1 MNELY
6 NTILSKLHAGKLIF
20 TKEDVMAINYSVYG
34 DKPFYRGPDRDKM
47 FGISIGR
54 LVRNNMVRPVST
66 DTFKIVTNLYNFRKY
81 ITEERE
87 ERKEPALEDEPIS
100 FTESDIIE
108 THWRFDRLSEYSRY
122 IYSVDS
128 DEDEEDD
135 DLFDDFKD
143 GELDFGENEVDED
156 EEESTPMLNSEQ
168 EAKADECE
176 NKKITLDSLY
186 GPDFNMDEALLAV
199 PDIKY
204 EMLLDDVIKSAK
216 TSAMRRPDWADVST
230 FDELC
235 MDVISRIA
243 VKSADRQEAI
253 KKAARQIVAICHT
266 TQNKRAEDVHYRV
279 LQELITSSD
288 REFNALKRT
297 LA

>member
-1 MNELY
+1 MNELHHI
-6 NTILSKLHAGKLIF
+6 ILKKLHEGKSLF
-20 TKEDVMAINYSVYG
+20 TKNEVMAINYSVFG
-34 DKPFYRGPDRDKM
+34 DKPFYRGPDRDEI
-47 FGISIGR
+47 FGRAIGR
-54 LVRNNMVRPVST
+54 LVRSNMVRPISMG
-66 DTFKIVTNLYNFRKY
+66 TFKIMTNLYDFRKY
-81 ITEERE
+81 IADEK
-87 ERKEPALEDEPIS
+87 KEPAIEDAPMS
-100 FTESDIIE
+100 FTKHDIIK
-108 THWRFDRLSEYSRY
+108 TQWRFERLSEYSRY

-128 DEDEEDD
+128 DEDEEDN
-135 DLFDDFKD
+135 DLFDNFKD
-143 GELDFGENEVDED
+143 GELDFDDDAED
-156 EEESTPMLNSEQ
+156 EEESTPVLNSEQ
-168 EAKADECE
+168 EEKADECE
-176 NKKITLDSLY
+176 NTEITLNELY
-186 GPDFNMDEALLAV
+186 GPDFDMDEALLAV

-216 TSAMRRPDWADVST
+216 TSAMRKPDWADVST

-253 KKAARQIVAICHT
+253 KKAAKQTIAICHT

-279 LQELITSSD
+279 LQEFITSSD

>member
-1 MNELY
+1 MKELY
-6 NTILSKLHAGKLIF
+6 NTILSKLHAGKSLF
-20 TKEDVMAINYSVYG
+20 TKNEVMAVNYSVVG
-34 DKPFYRGPDRDKM
+34 DRPLYRGPDREKV
-47 FGISIGR
+47 FGIAIGR

-81 ITEERE
+81 IAEG
-87 ERKEPALEDEPIS
+87 RKEPALKDGSMS
-100 FTESDIIE
+100 FTKNDIIE
-108 THWRFDRLSEYSRY
+108 THWHFERMSEYSRY

-128 DEDEEDD
+128 DEDEEDE

-143 GELDFGENEVDED
+143 GELDFGEDEEDED
-156 EEESTPMLNSEQ
+156 EEKSTPMLNSEQ
-168 EAKADECE
+168 EEKADERE

-216 TSAMRRPDWADVST
+216 TSAMRRPDWADVTT
-230 FDELC
+230 FDDLC

-253 KKAARQIVAICHT
+253 KEAAKQIIAICHA
-266 TQNKRAEDVHYRV
+266 TQNKRAEDVHYRA
-279 LQELITSSD
+279 LQEFIVSSD
-288 REFNALKRT
+288 KEFNALKRT